1 MSVDFFAYKEST
13 MTDTNATPVVATP
26 VVVATLSAGET
37 RQLDHIHSSLQQNAA
52 DYQVALR
59 FHRAREIELRGEEK
73 TWWQSMAEAHGIDI
87 SQGNYKAE
95 RTEAGIV
102 IVQMTE
108 AEVAEAMAQAGQDTA
123 PVEQAEAAQEAA
135 A

>member
-1 MSVDFFAYKEST
+1 
-13 MTDTNATPVVATP
+13 
-26 VVVATLSAGET
+26 
-37 RQLDHIHSSLQQNAA
+37 
-52 DYQVALR
+52 
-59 FHRAREIELRGEEK
+59 
-73 TWWQSMAEAHGIDI
+73 MAEAHGIDI

-108 AEVAEAMAQAGQDTA
+108 AEVAEAMAQAGQNTA
-123 PVEQAEAAQEAA
+123 PVEQVEVAQEAA